1 MFACLHV
8 GMQEQITAETRI
20 IYPFMYTVVV
30 GPCVYLLL
38 ALEEEEIPTVCL
50 GVGLRH
56 LTTTTT

>member
-1 MFACLHV
+1 MFACWHARADHR
-8 GMQEQITAETRI
+8 GDKD